1 MKILSWNV
9 NGIRAMQK
17 KGFLDWLYKESPDI
31 LCIQETKAQKE
42 QLTTDLINPTDYY
55 TYWNSAERKG
65 YSGVA
70 IFSKT
75 KPLLVENNLGINRFD
90 VEGRVIIAHYPEFT
104 LYNIYFPNGRAR
116 EERLEYKMDFNEELL
131 SHFQNISD
139 EKKIILC
146 GDLNTAHKEIDL
158 ARPKE
163 NSKVSGFLPME
174 RNWIDRLESENF
186 VDVFRFYNSEPENY
200 TYWDTITRARE
211 RNVGWRIDYF
221 FVKANFLSE
230 ISNASIMA
238 DVMGSDHCPISINIE

>member
-31 LCIQETKAQKE
+31 
-42 QLTTDLINPTDYY
+42 INPNGYFTF
-55 TYWNSAERKG
+55 WNSAERKG

-70 IFSKT
+70 IFTKT
-75 KPLLVENNLGINRFD
+75 KPLFVEENLGIEKFD
-90 VEGRVIIAHYPEFT
+90 IEGRVIIAHYQNFI

-116 EERLEYKMDFNEELL
+116 EERLEYKMDFYEELL
-131 SHFQNISD
+131 RHFKGISSG
-139 EKKIILC
+139 KKIILC

-163 NSKVSGFLPME
+163 NSSVSGFLPME
-174 RNWIDRLESENF
+174 RNWIDRLEDEDF
-186 VDVFRFYNSEPENY
+186 IDVFRHYNSDPHNY
-200 TYWDTITRARE
+200 TYWDTKTRARE

-221 FVKANFLSE
+221 FVKKDILSD
-230 ISNASIMA
+230 ISDASIMA
-238 DVMGSDHCPISINIE
+238 DVTGSDHCPISISVKNQ

>member
-131 SHFQNISD
+131 SHFQNISS

-238 DVMGSDHCPISINIE
+238 DVMGSDLWPISIKIE

>member
-131 SHFQNISD
+131 SHFQNISS

>member
-42 QLTTDLINPTDYY
+42 QLTSDLINPTDYY

-131 SHFQNISD
+131 SHFQNISS

>member
-1 MKILSWNV
+1 MDV
-9 NGIRAMQK
+9 N
-17 KGFLDWLYKESPDI
+17 
-31 LCIQETKAQKE
+31 
-42 QLTTDLINPTDYY
+42 
-55 TYWNSAERKG
+55 
-65 YSGVA
+65 
-70 IFSKT
+70 
-75 KPLLVENNLGINRFD
+75 
-90 VEGRVIIAHYPEFT
+90 
-104 LYNIYFPNGRAR
+104 AR
-116 EERLEYKMDFNEELL
+116 E
-131 SHFQNISD
+131 ISS

-238 DVMGSDHCPISINIE
+238 DVMGSDHCPIGLDIKAK